1 MELEWDEAEE
11 PGLECQWPEEAGSR
25 ESGGWR
31 AEHGQDTKDSASA
44 PWRIAELGLSRD
56 SGGPGPSLEDCLCH
70 KGHPIMP

>member
-1 MELEWDEAEE
+1 M
-11 PGLECQWPEEAGSR
+11 GRGRGTRAGMPVTR
-25 ESGGWR
+25 GGWEQSGGWR